1 MPSARKSARKSTSQP
16 PPPPL
21 RADAAR
27 NRGLVLDAA
36 AAVFADGGPDSSTE
50 EIARR
55 AGVGVG
61 TVFRHFPT
69 KEMLLGAVLEQM
81 FEGLAEI
88 ARQGL
93 DANDVELGFF
103 LTLHRLVDG
112 AAAKMAVADALSRAG
127 GKLRY
132 SSWAEPLREALA
144 DLLSRAHAAGALRE
158 DVGVAELMAVL
169 IAASRAAQFAG
180 KDRGFRKRVVSM
192 VLDGLQRAGSSAV
205 QRRDDSYTATSRN

>member
-1 MPSARKSARKSTSQP
+1 MPPARKSSPTS
-16 PPPPL
+16 PPPL

-27 NRGLVLDAA
+27 NRELVLDAA
-36 AAVFADGGPDSSTE
+36 AAVFAEGGPDASTE

-69 KEMLLGAVLEQM
+69 KELLLGAVLEQM
-81 FEGLAEI
+81 FHVLAVV
-88 ARQGL
+88 ARRSL
-93 DANDVELGFF
+93 ETSNVEVDFF
-103 LTLHRLVDG
+103 VTLHRLVDG

-127 GKLRY
+127 VPLRY

-144 DLLSRAHAAGALRE
+144 DLLSRAHAARAIRG

-180 KDRGFRKRVVSM
+180 KEKQLRKRVVTI
-192 VLDGLQRAGSSAV
+192 VLDGL
-205 QRRDDSYTATSRN
+205 RRTAAPSDRREG

>member
-1 MPSARKSARKSTSQP
+1 MPSARKSSPRS
-16 PPPPL
+16 PPPL

-27 NRGLVLDAA
+27 NRELVLDAA
-36 AAVFADGGPDSSTE
+36 AAVFADGGPDASTE

-69 KEMLLGAVLEQM
+69 KELLLGAVLEQM
-81 FEGLAEI
+81 FQALALV
-88 ARQGL
+88 ARR
-93 DANDVELGFF
+93 APETSDVEVDFF
-103 LTLHRLVDG
+103 VSLHRLVDG

-127 GKLRY
+127 VPLRY

-144 DLLSRAHAAGALRE
+144 DLLSRAHAARALRD
-158 DVGVAELMAVL
+158 DVGVPELMAVL

-180 KDRGFRKRVVSM
+180 KEKGLRKRVVTI
-192 VLDGLQRAGSSAV
+192 VLDGLRRRAAPS
-205 QRRDDSYTATSRN
+205 DSPKE

>member
-1 MPSARKSARKSTSQP
+1 MPRPRQPARQALTPS
-16 PPPPL
+16 L
-21 RADAAR
+21 RSDAAR

-36 AAVFADGGPDSSTE
+36 AAVFAEGGAEASTE

-69 KEMLLGAVLEQM
+69 KEVLLGAVLERM
-81 FEGLAEI
+81 FEGLAEV

-93 DANDVELGFF
+93 ETSNVERDFF

-112 AAAKMAVADALSRAG
+112 ASAKMAVADALSRAG
-127 GKLRY
+127 VPLRY
-132 SSWAEPLREALA
+132 SSWAEPLRAALA
-144 DLLSRAHAAGALRE
+144 DLLSRAHVADALRD

-180 KDRGFRKRVVSM
+180 KDKGLRKRAVSI
-192 VLDGLQRAGSSAV
+192 VLDGLRRPAAV
-205 QRRDDSYTATSRN
+205 AIRPKH

>member
-1 MPSARKSARKSTSQP
+1 MPSARKSASQP
-16 PPPPL
+16 PSPPL

-36 AAVFADGGPDSSTE
+36 AAVFADGGPDASTE

-69 KEMLLGAVLEQM
+69 KEVLLGAVLEQM
-81 FEGLAEI
+81 FEGLAEV

-93 DANDVELGFF
+93 DASDVELGFF

-112 AAAKMAVADALSRAG
+112 AATKMAVADALSRAG
-127 GKLRY
+127 VPLRY
-132 SSWAEPLREALA
+132 SSWAEPLRAALA
-144 DLLSRAHAAGALRE
+144 DLLSRAHEAGALRD

-180 KDRGFRKRVVSM
+180 KDRGLRKRAVSI
-192 VLDGLQRAGSSAV
+192 VLDGLRRANSSTV
-205 QRRDDSYTATSRN
+205 RPKD

>member
-1 MPSARKSARKSTSQP
+1 M
-16 PPPPL
+16 

-69 KEMLLGAVLEQM
+69 KETLLGAVLEQM
-81 FEGLAEI
+81 FEGLAEV
-88 ARQGL
+88 AKQGL
-93 DANDVELGFF
+93 DASDVELGFF

-127 GKLRY
+127 VPLRY
-132 SSWAEPLREALA
+132 SSWAEALRAALA
-144 DLLSRAHAAGALRE
+144 DLLARARAAGAVRD

-180 KDRGFRKRVVSM
+180 KDRGLRKRVVSM
-192 VLDGLQRAGSSAV
+192 VLDGLRRPGSSAV
-205 QRRDDSYTATSRN
+205 RLKD

>member
-1 MPSARKSARKSTSQP
+1 MPSARKSASQP
-16 PPPPL
+16 PSPPL

-36 AAVFADGGPDSSTE
+36 AAVFAEGGPDASTE

-69 KEMLLGAVLEQM
+69 KETLLGAVLEQM
-81 FEGLAEI
+81 FEGLAEV

-93 DANDVELGFF
+93 DASDVELGFF

-112 AAAKMAVADALSRAG
+112 AATKMAVADALSRAG
-127 GKLRY
+127 VPLRY
-132 SSWAEPLREALA
+132 SSWAEPLRAALA
-144 DLLSRAHAAGALRE
+144 DLLSRAHEAGALRD

-180 KDRGFRKRVVSM
+180 KDRGLRKRAVSI
-192 VLDGLQRAGSSAV
+192 VLDGLRRANSSTV
-205 QRRDDSYTATSRN
+205 RPKD

>member
-1 MPSARKSARKSTSQP
+1 MPSARKSASQP
-16 PPPPL
+16 PSPPL

-36 AAVFADGGPDSSTE
+36 AAVFADGGPDASTE

-69 KEMLLGAVLEQM
+69 KETLLGAVLEQM
-81 FEGLAEI
+81 FEGLAEV
-88 ARQGL
+88 ARRGL
-93 DANDVELGFF
+93 DARDVERGFF

-127 GKLRY
+127 VPLRY
-132 SSWAEPLREALA
+132 SSWAEPLRAALA
-144 DLLSRAHAAGALRE
+144 DLLAQAHAAGAVRD

-169 IAASRAAQFAG
+169 IAASRAAQFAA
-180 KDRGFRKRVVSM
+180 KDRGLRKRVVSM
-192 VLDGLQRAGSSAV
+192 VLDGLRRADSSAV
-205 QRRDDSYTATSRN
+205 RRKD

>member
-1 MPSARKSARKSTSQP
+1 MPRQP
-16 PPPPL
+16 SRQSPPPPL
-21 RADAAR
+21 RSDAAR

-36 AAVFADGGPDSSTE
+36 AAVFAEGGADASTE

-69 KEMLLGAVLEQM
+69 KETLLGAVLEQM
-81 FEGLAEI
+81 FDGLAEI

-93 DANDVELGFF
+93 AASDVELGFF
-103 LTLHRLVDG
+103 VTLHRLVDG

-127 GKLRY
+127 APLRY
-132 SSWAEPLREALA
+132 SSWAEPLRAALA
-144 DLLSRAHAAGALRE
+144 DLLSRAHAASAVRD

-180 KDRGFRKRVVSM
+180 KDRGLRKRVVSI
-192 VLDGLQRAGSSAV
+192 VLDGLRRAAAV
-205 QRRDDSYTATSRN
+205 PVRTKS

>member
-1 MPSARKSARKSTSQP
+1 
-16 PPPPL
+16 
-21 RADAAR
+21 
-27 NRGLVLDAA
+27 VLDAA
-36 AAVFADGGPDSSTE
+36 AAAFAEGGADASTE

-69 KEMLLGAVLEQM
+69 KDVLLGAVLERM
-81 FEGLAEI
+81 FDRLAEV

-93 DANDVELGFF
+93 ETSDVERGFF

-112 AAAKMAVADALSRAG
+112 AAAKMAIADALSRAG
-127 GKLRY
+127 VPLRY
-132 SSWAEPLREALA
+132 SSWAEPLRSALA
-144 DLLSRAHAAGALRE
+144 DLLSRAHAADALRD

-180 KDRGFRKRVVSM
+180 KDKGLRKRAVSV
-192 VLDGLQRAGSSAV
+192 VLDGLRRSAAV
-205 QRRDDSYTATSRN
+205 AIRPKH

>member
-1 MPSARKSARKSTSQP
+1 MPSARKSSSTS
-16 PPPPL
+16 PPPL

-27 NRGLVLDAA
+27 NRELVLDAA
-36 AAVFADGGPDSSTE
+36 AAVFAGGGPDASTE

-69 KEMLLGAVLEQM
+69 KELLLGAVLEQM
-81 FEGLAEI
+81 FHALAVV
-88 ARQGL
+88 ARR
-93 DANDVELGFF
+93 ASEARDVEVDFF
-103 LTLHRLVDG
+103 VTLHRLVDG
-112 AAAKMAVADALSRAG
+112 ASAKMTVADALSRAG
-127 GKLRY
+127 VPLRY

-144 DLLSRAHAAGALRE
+144 ELLSRAHAASALRD

-180 KDRGFRKRVVSM
+180 KEKGLRKRVVTI
-192 VLDGLQRAGSSAV
+192 VLDGLRRRAAPSD
-205 QRRDDSYTATSRN
+205 RPKE

>member
-1 MPSARKSARKSTSQP
+1 MPSARKSASQP
-16 PPPPL
+16 PSPPM

-69 KEMLLGAVLEQM
+69 KETLLGAVLEQM
-81 FEGLAEI
+81 FEGLAEV
-88 ARQGL
+88 AKQGL
-93 DANDVELGFF
+93 DASDVELGFF

-112 AAAKMAVADALSRAG
+112 AATKMAVADALSRAG
-127 GKLRY
+127 VPLRY
-132 SSWAEPLREALA
+132 SSWAEPLRAALA
-144 DLLSRAHAAGALRE
+144 DLLSRAHEAGALRD

-180 KDRGFRKRVVSM
+180 KDRGLRKRAVSM
-192 VLDGLQRAGSSAV
+192 VLDGLRRANSSTV
-205 QRRDDSYTATSRN
+205 RPKD

>member
-1 MPSARKSARKSTSQP
+1 MPPARKSPPTSP
-16 PPPPL
+16 PPAL

-27 NRGLVLDAA
+27 NRELVLDAA
-36 AAVFADGGPDSSTE
+36 AAVFAEGGADASTE

-69 KEMLLGAVLEQM
+69 KELLLGAVLERM
-81 FEGLAEI
+81 FHALAMV
-88 ARQGL
+88 ARR
-93 DANDVELGFF
+93 APETSDVEVDFF
-103 LTLHRLVDG
+103 VTLHRLVDG

-127 GKLRY
+127 VPLRY

-144 DLLSRAHAAGALRE
+144 DLLSRAHAARALRD

-180 KDRGFRKRVVSM
+180 KEKGLRKRVVSI
-192 VLDGLQRAGSSAV
+192 VLDGL
-205 QRRDDSYTATSRN
+205 RRTPTPSDRSRE

>member
-1 MPSARKSARKSTSQP
+1 
-16 PPPPL
+16 
-21 RADAAR
+21 
-27 NRGLVLDAA
+27 VLDAA
-36 AAVFADGGPDSSTE
+36 AAVFAEGGADASTE

-69 KEMLLGAVLEQM
+69 KETLLGAVLEQM
-81 FEGLAEI
+81 FDGLAEI

-93 DANDVELGFF
+93 AASDVELGFF
-103 LTLHRLVDG
+103 VTLHRLVDG

-127 GKLRY
+127 APLRY
-132 SSWAEPLREALA
+132 SSWAEPLRAALA
-144 DLLSRAHAAGALRE
+144 DLLSRAHAASAVRD

-180 KDRGFRKRVVSM
+180 KDRGLRKRVVTI
-192 VLDGLQRAGSSAV
+192 VLDGLRRATAV
-205 QRRDDSYTATSRN
+205 AVRPKS

>member
-1 MPSARKSARKSTSQP
+1 
-16 PPPPL
+16 
-21 RADAAR
+21 
-27 NRGLVLDAA
+27 VLDAA

>member
-1 MPSARKSARKSTSQP
+1 MPSARKSARKSASQP
-16 PPPPL
+16 PSPPL

-69 KEMLLGAVLEQM
+69 KETLLGAVLEQM
-81 FEGLAEI
+81 FEGLAEV
-88 ARQGL
+88 ARRGL
-93 DANDVELGFF
+93 DASDVERGFF

-127 GKLRY
+127 VPLRY
-132 SSWAEPLREALA
+132 SSWAEPLRAALA
-144 DLLSRAHAAGALRE
+144 DLLAQTHAAGAVRD

-180 KDRGFRKRVVSM
+180 KDGGLRRRVVSM
-192 VLDGLQRAGSSAV
+192 VLDGLRRPGSSAV
-205 QRRDDSYTATSRN
+205 RQED